1 MGRRD
6 EPGVDEL
13 TARQELSRR
22 VFHYRGYRVEK
33 AQAGWSV
40 WLGKREVGWGST
52 KVRAKEFVD
61 EILQKPGRAT

>member
-1 MGRRD
+1 
-6 EPGVDEL
+6 L
-13 TARQELSRR
+13 STRQDLSRR

-52 KVRAKEFVD
+52 KVRAKQFVD
-61 EILQKPGRAT
+61 EILGMLGRGT